1 MRPNVNHVIKKLS
14 AGEQNDTTFGPVHF
28 VKELR
33 VSGQKQSPNKKVVEL
48 DDNLRGRVE
57 KF

>member
-1 MRPNVNHVIKKLS
+1 MNHVIKKLS

-33 VSGQKQSPNKKVVEL
+33 VSRQKQSPIKKVVEL